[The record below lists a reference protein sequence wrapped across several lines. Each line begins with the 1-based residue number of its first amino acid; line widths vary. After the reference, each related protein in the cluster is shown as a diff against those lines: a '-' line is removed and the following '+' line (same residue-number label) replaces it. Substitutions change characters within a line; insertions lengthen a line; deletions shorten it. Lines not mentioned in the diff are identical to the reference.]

1 VRFVGRFAQDANPVS
16 NTGLRYIFQG
26 FTPDGD
32 HLVTFFYPVAT
43 SALPSQEEVSIEE
56 QARAAS
62 DYMAYLDETVER
74 LNALGDDQWDPNL
87 STLDSVLGS
96 LDLGV
101 AGASQ

>member
-1 VRFVGRFAQDANPVS
+1 
-16 NTGLRYIFQG
+16 
-26 FTPDGD
+26 
-32 HLVTFFYPVAT
+32 
-43 SALPSQEEVSIEE
+43 
-56 QARAAS
+56 
-62 DYMAYLDETVER
+62 MAYLDETVER